1 VKRARVVWLVT
12 SALLL
17 VTTPQAR
24 LWADQ
29 QASGADDRETFTYT
43 VKKGDTLWDISEMLY
58 RDPWVWPKVWEWNPT
73 ITNPHWI
80 FPGAELRVYYKVPGT
95 TIVAVVPHE
104 PAPQA
109 PATVTAAAAPAP
121 LTVSPPP
128 PPLPPPLPPSA
139 PTLVFTEIDQVGF
152 ITPVPPKGD
161 GVVVGEMH
169 DKVLIS
175 QADEIFVNIRPPRE
189 AVVGDRYFVFRT
201 SDLIRH
207 PLTDRDVGYL
217 NTPIGVVEITE
228 VVAPGVAK
236 ATVNRSYQSIAK
248 GDRLMPY
255 RKRSGEIV
263 LQEGTQPKEGS
274 IIVAKGE
281 VKLWGDHQIVFIDLG
296 EDDDVKAGNR
306 FEIFREPQVRRYYE
320 GQERRVGGELVTSL
334 MSEPV
339 GELLVLSAEKKTA
352 AAIVTKAKIELY
364 PGERVRRET
373 HR

>member
-1 VKRARVVWLVT
+1 VKRACVVWLVT

-17 VTTPQAR
+17 VTTPPTR

-29 QASGADDRETFTYT
+29 QASGVDDRETFTYT

-80 FPGAELRVYYKVPGT
+80 FPGAELRLYYRVPGT
-95 TIVAVVPHE
+95 TTVAVVPHE
-104 PAPQA
+104 AAPPAPPTA
-109 PATVTAAAAPAP
+109 TAAAAPAP
-121 LTVSPPP
+121 VKVSPPP
-128 PPLPPPLPPSA
+128 PPLPPPVPPSA
-139 PTLVFTEIDQVGF
+139 ATVMFSEIDQVGF
-152 ITPVPPKGD
+152 ITPVRPEGD

-169 DKVLIS
+169 DKVLIA
-175 QADEIFVNIRPPRE
+175 QGDEIFMNIWPPRE

-207 PLTDRDVGYL
+207 PLTNQEVGYL
-217 NTPIGVVEITE
+217 NTPIGLVEITE
-228 VVAPGVAK
+228 AVSPGVAK
-236 ATVNRSYQSIAK
+236 ATVKRSYNSIAK
-248 GDRLMPY
+248 GDMIMPY

-263 LQEGTQPKEGS
+263 LQEGMQPKEGS
-274 IIVAKGE
+274 IIVAKGQ

-320 GQERRVGGELVTSL
+320 GQLTRVGKTLVTSL

-339 GELLVLSAEKKTA
+339 GEILVLSTEKKTA
-352 AAIVTKAKIELY
+352 AAIVTKAIIELY
-364 PGERVRRET
+364 PGERIRMKTQR
-373 HR
+373 